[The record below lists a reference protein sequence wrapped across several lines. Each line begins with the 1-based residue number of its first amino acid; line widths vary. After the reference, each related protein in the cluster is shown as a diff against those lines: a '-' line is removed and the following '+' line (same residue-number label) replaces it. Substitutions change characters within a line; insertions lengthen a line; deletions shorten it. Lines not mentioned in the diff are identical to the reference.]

1 MSVQNKP
8 YIFDPLCFLDIEMT
22 DTDPKKGQIAEIAV
36 YITSGDLRQQYLLAN
51 FIIKLELSEV
61 SRNNE
66 VVKRFT
72 KSGLW
77 QDLQNPERV
86 TPLQEAEE
94 LIIKQLEEYG
104 IDRGQVPSAGI
115 QAYNDRICLEREMPS
130 FNKFLSFT

>member
-1 MSVQNKP
+1 
-8 YIFDPLCFLDIEMT
+8 
-22 DTDPKKGQIAEIAV
+22 
-36 YITSGDLRQQYLLAN
+36 
-51 FIIKLELSEV
+51 V

-104 IDRGQVPSAGI
+104 IDRG
-115 QAYNDRICLEREMPS
+115 
-130 FNKFLSFT
+130 

>member
-1 MSVQNKP
+1 
-8 YIFDPLCFLDIEMT
+8 MT

-104 IDRGQVPSAGI
+104 LDRG
-115 QAYNDRICLEREMPS
+115 
-130 FNKFLSFT
+130 